1 MVIVGNH
8 NCPLRSH
15 LSHNHALEGL
25 YASPLY
31 PASSPDAPA
40 LVRQLMAAD
49 ATRLAPM
56 RVEMSR
62 GAASTAEKREYLG

>member
-1 MVIVGNH
+1 MARRIYG
-8 NCPLRSH
+8 
-15 LSHNHALEGL
+15 
-25 YASPLY
+25 SPSC

-49 ATRLAPM
+49 ATRLAPV

-62 GAASTAEKREYLG
+62 GAASTTEKREYLG